1 MVPPLEKNKVGAT
14 KDYAKGTKVDFSQV
28 FVATPDDEISKINEK
43 LAAGLHLVLTPG
55 VYSQDD
61 SIKVTKSGTVILG
74 VGFPTLIAGGWG
86 PSIVVEDVDGVRIA
100 GVLLEAS
107 SAPAIALL

>member
-74 VGFPTLIAGGWG
+74 VGFPTLTAGNGT
-86 PSIVVEDVDGVRIA
+86 PSVVIEDVDGVRIA
-100 GVLLEAS
+100 GILLQAGPE
-107 SAPAIALL
+107 PTTTLL